1 MTNVDVK
8 TESQKNYDSMESGK
22 KTAVMSF
29 ASDKMP
35 AGANRPLP
43 DLRSGNEA
51 DQAKKGT
58 YRRLIGYLA
67 QRKGRFVLSIVLIL
81 LAVAAYAL
89 APYFTALAIDD
100 MGKLLTGGFNEE
112 VYGSFLKCLVL
123 LVACYALYAV
133 LSYLSNL
140 LIISVS
146 QDAIYRL
153 RKDIDRKLDRLP
165 LNYYDT
171 TTYGD
176 ILARLTNDVE
186 IVSQAFQEAIFEIL
200 KGVLTMVLVLVMMLA
215 LDPFLTVV
223 GLVSIPV
230 LLFFAGKVT
239 TRSQP
244 HFDAQMAT
252 VGELNGYVE
261 EYYTGHNV
269 VALFGKETF
278 VKDNFE
284 TINEK
289 LRDHSERGQF
299 LAGLLYPMT
308 QGANFA
314 GYALVCLAGA
324 VMAIL
329 GGLSVG
335 MIQAFTQYLTQFT
348 TPINTIMELVS
359 ILQQTRS
366 SGGRIFEFLDEAEE
380 VPDPENPKFPENPRG
395 SMQFEHV
402 RFGYLPH
409 QTLISDLNYEAKAGT
424 KTAIVGPTGCGKTTL
439 INLIMRFY
447 DVKGGSIKI
456 DGVDVRD
463 MRRDDLRSMFGM
475 VLQETWLETGTVMD
489 NIRYGKLDATD
500 EEVIAAAKAAHADA
514 FIETLPGGYQFIL
527 QEGASNIAQ
536 GQRQLITIA
545 RAMLSNP
552 RIMILDEATSSVDTR
567 TEVLI
572 QEAMNAMMKDRT
584 SFVVA
589 HRLSTIKDA
598 DTILYMQDGDIL
610 EIGTHDEL
618 MEKDGLYAKLYNSQ
632 FAD

>member
-366 SGGRIFEFLDEAEE
+366 SGGRIFEFLDEVEE
-380 VPDPENPKFPENPRG
+380 VPDPENPRFPENPRG

>member
-1 MTNVDVK
+1 MANVNEQAEILND
-8 TESQKNYDSMESGK
+8 YGAAESGK
-22 KTAVMSF
+22 KANVMSF

-35 AGANRPLP
+35 AGSNRPLP

-51 DQAKKGT
+51 DKAKKGT

-67 QRKGRFVLSIVLIL
+67 RRKGRFALSIVLIL
-81 LAVAAYAL
+81 VAVAAYAL

-112 VYGSFLKCLVL
+112 VYNSFLML
-123 LVACYALYAV
+123 LALLFGCYAVYAV

-153 RKDIDRKLDRLP
+153 RQDIDHKLDRLP

-200 KGVLTMVLVLVMMLA
+200 KGTLTMVLVLIMMLA
-215 LDPFLTVV
+215 LNPFLTVI
-223 GLVSIPV
+223 GLVSVPV

-239 TRSQP
+239 NRSQP
-244 HFDAQMAT
+244 HFDAQMTT

-269 VALFGKETF
+269 VALFGKEKL
-278 VKDNFE
+278 VKDDFE
-284 TINEK
+284 TINDR

-299 LAGLLYPMT
+299 LAGMLYPMT
-308 QGANFA
+308 QGANFV

-380 VPDPENPKFPENPRG
+380 VPDPEDPKFAENPRG

-463 MRRDDLRSMFGM
+463 MRREDLRSMFGM

-489 NIRYGKLDATD
+489 NIRYGRLDATD

-545 RAMLSNP
+545 RAMLSDP

-572 QEAMNAMMKDRT
+572 QEAMSAMMKGRT

-618 MEKDGLYAKLYNSQ
+618 MAKDGLYAKLYNSQ

>member
-1 MTNVDVK
+1 MANVNEK
-8 TESQKNYDSMESGK
+8 TRSQENYVSAESGK
-22 KTAVMSF
+22 KATVMSF

-35 AGANRPLP
+35 AGTNRPLP

-67 QRKGRFVLSIVLIL
+67 QRKGRFALSIALIL

-89 APYFTALAIDD
+89 APFITALAIDD

-112 VYGSFLKCLVL
+112 IYGSFLRFLVL
-123 LVACYALYAV
+123 FVACYAIYAV

-366 SGGRIFEFLDEAEE
+366 SGGRIFEFLDEVEE
-380 VPDPENPKFPENPRG
+380 VPDPENPRFPENPRG